1 MYSNRGTMVTMVAMV
16 TLFTMVNIVT
26 LVSVF
31 IMITWV
37 STVTLAAM
45 VSLVTIIAST
55 WTHCMKTDVAIPL
68 LPTSYDQP
76 CVARPIWPPAYA
88 AEMAKTV

>member
-1 MYSNRGTMVTMVAMV
+1 
-16 TLFTMVNIVT
+16 
-26 LVSVF
+26 
-31 IMITWV
+31 
-37 STVTLAAM
+37 LAAM